1 MEQEKDKVSVKSAAT
16 WFWKWF
22 LNNKVVTILLVSLLV
37 LLNLL
42 VFSKITYL
50 FNPIKGFFSVIG
62 LPILMAGILFYL
74 FNPLIDWMEKENPTY
89 SWNRDCLYDHYWFG
103 CVGDYHSNSNHT

>member
-1 MEQEKDKVSVKSAAT
+1 MEQEKDEVGVKSAPT

-22 LNNKVVTILLVSLLV
+22 LNNKVVTILLVSLLF
-37 LLNLL
+37 LLNLF
-42 VFSKITYL
+42 VFSKITYV

-74 FNPLIDWMEKENPTY
+74 VNPLIGWKKRKSHVLLE
-89 SWNRDCLYDHYWFG
+89 
-103 CVGDYHSNSNHT
+103 